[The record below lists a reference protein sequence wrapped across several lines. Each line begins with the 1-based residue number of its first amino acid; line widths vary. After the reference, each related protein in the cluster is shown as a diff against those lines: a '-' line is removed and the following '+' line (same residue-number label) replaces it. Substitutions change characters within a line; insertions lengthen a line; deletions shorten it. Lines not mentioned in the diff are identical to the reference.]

1 MNFKKLYMDF
11 EKLYI
16 SFQSSSKD
24 NVNKPR
30 KCKVLKKWQV
40 KSFQIN
46 VEKQDNI
53 TVSRTKVLM
62 CNMHVIVKI
71 INTFFHLNIIKCSKK
86 TVAGSCWIL
95 IGTLNFFFFLNK
107 VFGRHMSFF
116 GATGTPVLDFW

>member
-1 MNFKKLYMDF
+1 MNFKKLYMNF

-30 KCKVLKKWQV
+30 KRKVLKKWQV

-53 TVSRTKVLM
+53 TVSHTKVLTLTTK
-62 CNMHVIVKI
+62 HVCREESIKI
-71 INTFFHLNIIKCSKK
+71 LYAKF
-86 TVAGSCWIL
+86 
-95 IGTLNFFFFLNK
+95 
-107 VFGRHMSFF
+107 
-116 GATGTPVLDFW
+116 

>member
-1 MNFKKLYMDF
+1 MNFKKLYMNF

-30 KCKVLKKWQV
+30 KRKVLKKQQV

-62 CNMHVIVKI
+62 CDSIEAFLTNKHFCIEES
-71 INTFFHLNIIKCSKK
+71 IKNLYTK
-86 TVAGSCWIL
+86 
-95 IGTLNFFFFLNK
+95 F
-107 VFGRHMSFF
+107 
-116 GATGTPVLDFW
+116 

>member
-1 MNFKKLYMDF
+1 MNF

-30 KCKVLKKWQV
+30 KRKVLKKWQV

-46 VEKQDNI
+46 FEKQDNI

-62 CNMHVIVKI
+62 CDSIEAFLTTKHVCREES
-71 INTFFHLNIIKCSKK
+71 IN
-86 TVAGSCWIL
+86 IL
-95 IGTLNFFFFLNK
+95 YAKF
-107 VFGRHMSFF
+107 
-116 GATGTPVLDFW
+116 